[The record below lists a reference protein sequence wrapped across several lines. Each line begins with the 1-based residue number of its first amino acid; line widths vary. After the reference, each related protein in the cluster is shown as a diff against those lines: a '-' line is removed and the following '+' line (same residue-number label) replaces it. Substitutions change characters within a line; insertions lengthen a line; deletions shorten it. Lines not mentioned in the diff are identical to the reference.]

1 MLISAR
7 IASIFIAIALIGW
20 AIMHFM
26 TGDFITGRAPSW
38 PEGLPGRLAWAYA
51 SGIVLIVSAVFVIFS
66 NQRTDWGR
74 PAMVTVTCTGLLIL
88 AWAGA
93 RNLFWVVS
101 HLDYGYMLT
110 NLGKSITV
118 GSALLLIGLNDRRWA
133 FKFASVCIGIFFLI
147 GGIQHFIYIEF
158 VKTLV
163 PRWIPGAVFWSYVAG
178 VGLAA
183 AGIALITGIQRKL
196 AALISSYM
204 VFIWFVILHV
214 PRGFGETAN
223 YNEWTAIFEAL
234 AVSAITAIIYWRETE
249 TGR

>member
-1 MLISAR
+1 MLFSAR

-20 AIMHFM
+20 GVIHFM

-51 SGIVLIVSAVFVIFS
+51 SGILFLVTAFFIVFPTQKTSLAKVAS
-66 NQRTDWGR
+66 
-74 PAMVTVTCTGLLIL
+74 VTVACSGLLVL
-88 AWAGA
+88 TWAGA

-110 NLGKSITV
+110 NLGKSITI
-118 GSALLLIGLNDRRWA
+118 GSGLMLIGWYSRRWV
-133 FKFASVCIGIFFLI
+133 FIFASVCTGIFLII
-147 GGIQHFIYIEF
+147 GGIQHFIFIDF

-163 PRWIPGAVFWSYVAG
+163 PRWIPGDVFWSYVAG
-178 VGLAA
+178 VGLVA
-183 AGIALITGIQRKL
+183 AGVALVTGISRKL

-214 PRGFGETAN
+214 PRGFGETASF
-223 YNEWTAIFEAL
+223 NEWIAIFEAL
-234 AVSAITAIIYWRETE
+234 FVSAVLALIYWKAAEA
-249 TGR
+249 GH